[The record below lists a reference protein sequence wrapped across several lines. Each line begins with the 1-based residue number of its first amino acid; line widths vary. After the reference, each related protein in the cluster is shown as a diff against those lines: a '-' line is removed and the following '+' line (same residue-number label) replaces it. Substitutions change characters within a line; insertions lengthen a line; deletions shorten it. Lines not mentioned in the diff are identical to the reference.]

1 MPASA
6 DVNAGDDAT
15 AVQYNDLRADVVN
28 VVSGHG
34 HTGVSEDGKL
44 IELDGLAQEVKD
56 TLGSP
61 ASIQRFSTV
70 VDIVVPGSGA
80 KNRFELLVNQAITS
94 IDLAKSYVVFQGFEI
109 DWAATGLSADDY
121 TAKAQLTSATNVE
134 VIANVTATPSG
145 VGATH
150 TVTVHYAVVEWP

>member
-28 VVSGHG
+28 VVTGHG

-61 ASIQRFSTV
+61 ASIQRFKTTANIILTV
-70 VDIVVPGSGA
+70 AAGVQKLI
-80 KNRFELLVNQAITS
+80 VNQTITS
-94 IDLAKSYVVFQGFEI
+94 VDVAKTYIVMAGMEQ
-109 DWAATGLSADDY
+109 TLLSALPVTWDQVS
-121 TAKAQLTSATNVE
+121 ARARLTSATNVE
-134 VIANVTATPSG
+134 IE
-145 VGATH
+145 
-150 TVTVHYAVVEWP
+150 VTVVHQGQTANKTTDFEIEYQVVEWP

>member
-28 VVSGHG
+28 VVTGHG

-70 VDIVVPGSGA
+70 VSIVVGGGGI
-80 KNRFELLVNQAITS
+80 K
-94 IDLAKSYVVFQGFEI
+94 K
-109 DWAATGLSADDY
+109 
-121 TAKAQLTSATNVE
+121 
-134 VIANVTATPSG
+134 
-145 VGATH
+145 
-150 TVTVHYAVVEWP
+150 